1 MKICLASFS
10 MAKDKRAIKIENIPK
25 MQEASSSEAS
35 VTSEAQD
42 VNGESKTHVEAAT
55 LCLGKAFESDD
66 VARYFVDTD
75 DTAGW
80 SDAKKWKLHLQ
91 IMEALVKS
99 HAKEG
104 LVTTIGPNYDCVALW

>member
-1 MKICLASFS
+1 
-10 MAKDKRAIKIENIPK
+10 MARDKRVIKIENIPK

-35 VTSEAQD
+35 ATSEVQK
-42 VNGESKTHVEAAT
+42 VNSEAKIEVKGAA

-91 IMEALVKS
+91 IMKALVKS
-99 HAKEG
+99 HAKHG
-104 LVTTIGPNYDCVALW
+104 LVTSIGPNYDCVALW